1 MPLANKQKLHAKQH
15 FQTKNSKGYVRFGV
29 EPDVISLTLHEL
41 EYHIRKAKQLR
52 RQRKQDQ
59 GIDFDPN
66 IYVYKGMREG
76 ASDLYGVYRLTDDG
90 FNRVGDWEA
99 A

>member
-1 MPLANKQKLHAKQH
+1 MPLGNNQKLHAKQY

-41 EYHIRKAKQLR
+41 EYHIRKAKHLR

-66 IYVYKGMREG
+66 IYVYRGHSER
-76 ASDLYGVYRLTDDG
+76 DLYGVYRLTADG

>member
-1 MPLANKQKLHAKQH
+1 MPLANNQKLHAKQH
-15 FQTKNSKGYVRFGV
+15 FQTKNSKG
-29 EPDVISLTLHEL
+29 
-41 EYHIRKAKQLR
+41 